1 MAIDLKS
8 STKEEI
14 IRELERKSQDSVKI
28 YNPTMSDF
36 EFKWNGYLWH
46 CPAKVKDEG
55 FGMGCMIVPRYIATH
70 YVRHMTDK
78 LILKESEK
86 MLEVAKKKYTGTN
99 WAQEE
104 ERQAL
109 RTNNPT
115 LIEKYARIL
124 WRGKVRDYGMDR
136 PIVEEEKATGNDQSM
151 HLSIIEKLEAEEM
164 QTVKEAPR
172 AREQQAVLDPT
183 DINPPYDTQG

>member
-1 MAIDLKS
+1 MDLKS

-14 IRELERKSQDSVKI
+14 IREMERKSQDSIKI

-46 CPAKVKDEG
+46 CPAKIKDEG
-55 FGMGCMIVPRYIATH
+55 FGMGCMIVPRYIASN
-70 YVRHMTDK
+70 YVRKMCDA
-78 LILKESEK
+78 LITKESDK
-86 MLEVAKKKYTGTN
+86 MLNEIKKKYTGTN

-115 LIEKYARIL
+115 LIEKYTRIL
-124 WRGKVRDYGMDR
+124 WKGKVRDYGMDR
-136 PIVEEEKATGNDQSM
+136 PIVEEEKVSGNEKAM
-151 HLSIIEKLEAEEM
+151 HLSIIDKLEAEEM
-164 QTVKEAPR
+164 QIVKEAPR
-172 AREQQAVLDPT
+172 AKEQQAILETVDPT
-183 DINPPYDTQG
+183 PPYDTQG